1 MVFRAQSIEKLIF
14 TKILEIF
21 EKFEKIDFSKKPSIF
36 FQNWQFSIKIRVRA
50 NLS

>member
-14 TKILEIF
+14 TKLILEIL

-36 FQNWQFSIKIRVRA
+36 FQNWQFSIK
-50 NLS
+50 